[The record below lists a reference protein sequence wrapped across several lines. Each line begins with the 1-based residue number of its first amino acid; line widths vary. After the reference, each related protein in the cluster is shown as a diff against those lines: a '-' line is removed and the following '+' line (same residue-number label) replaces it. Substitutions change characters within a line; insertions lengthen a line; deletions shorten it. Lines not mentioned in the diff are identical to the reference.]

1 MVIISIIYFIAVIN
15 SMSYGK
21 IVFAGI
27 TITITG
33 AMLLIGLPLMFSALF
48 YFIDK
53 LLSGLLFIIAFII
66 LLAFV
71 YKYFE

>member
-1 MVIISIIYFIAVIN
+1 
-15 SMSYGK
+15 MSYGK
-21 IVFAGI
+21 IVFMGM

-53 LLSGLLFIIAFII
+53 LMSILLFIAAIII
-66 LLAFV
+66 LVLFV
-71 YKYFE
+71 SNFLGK

>member
-1 MVIISIIYFIAVIN
+1 
-15 SMSYGK
+15 MSNGK
-21 IVFAGI
+21 IVFMGM

-53 LLSGLLFIIAFII
+53 LMSILLFIAAIII
-66 LLAFV
+66 LVLFV
-71 YKYFE
+71 SNFLGK

>member
-1 MVIISIIYFIAVIN
+1 
-15 SMSYGK
+15 MSYGK
-21 IVFAGI
+21 IVFMGM

-53 LLSGLLFIIAFII
+53 LLSILLFIAAIII
-66 LLAFV
+66 LVLFV
-71 YKYFE
+71 SKFLGK

>member
-1 MVIISIIYFIAVIN
+1 
-15 SMSYGK
+15 MSYGK
-21 IVFAGI
+21 IVFMSM

-53 LLSGLLFIIAFII
+53 LLSILLFIAAIII
-66 LLAFV
+66 LVLFV
-71 YKYFE
+71 SKFLGK